1 MWVVVTRKSSVKESC
16 EPVGLSEYNSGNNL
30 ANEQFKT
37 NEAHDL
43 SLVWLPLGCMT
54 WGSVTKEFYL
64 YWILMLKI
72 LSYSVF
78 CKAKRAI
85 RKNPF
90 K

>member
-37 NEAHDL
+37 NEAHNL

-64 YWILMLKI
+64 YWILMLKNSLSFSI
-72 LSYSVF
+72 LQSKESNQ
-78 CKAKRAI
+78 KEPI
-85 RKNPF
+85 
-90 K
+90 

>member
-64 YWILMLKI
+64 YWKNSLSFSILQSKESNQKESI
-72 LSYSVF
+72 
-78 CKAKRAI
+78 
-85 RKNPF
+85 
-90 K
+90 

>member
-64 YWILMLKI
+64 YWILMLKNSLSFSI
-72 LSYSVF
+72 LQSKESNQ
-78 CKAKRAI
+78 KEPI
-85 RKNPF
+85 
-90 K
+90 